1 MFETWNTN
9 ELDQVYQYSD
19 SNLSTYSFL
28 VDGTRTVTPLRGQIK
43 IFNSS
48 YIGSSK
54 VPSLDLYL
62 P

>member
-28 VDGTRTVTPLRGQIK
+28 VDGTRTVTLRGQIK

-54 VPSLDLYL
+54 VASLDLYL